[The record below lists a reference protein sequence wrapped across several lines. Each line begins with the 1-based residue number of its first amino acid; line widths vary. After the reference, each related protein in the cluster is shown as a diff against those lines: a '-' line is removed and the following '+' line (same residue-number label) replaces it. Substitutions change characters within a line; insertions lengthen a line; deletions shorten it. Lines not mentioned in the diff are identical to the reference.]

1 MSVFKVRS
9 SHDQIKN
16 SNDRVNFL
24 DCCMRCSEPTR
35 NDLDSL
41 VGKPLTIKGTT
52 IDGKEFSSDDWK
64 GKVVL
69 VDFWATWCAPCLAEM
84 PNVKKAYDQYHGNG
98 FEIVG
103 ISNDF
108 SSDAVKKF
116 LAKNPGYSWTI
127 LFDEKAAKDQEW
139 HPITTGFGI
148 DAIPVMMIVDKKGV
162 CRSITGAKDLD
173 ALIPKLLAE

>member
-1 MSVFKVRS
+1 
-9 SHDQIKN
+9 
-16 SNDRVNFL
+16 
-24 DCCMRCSEPTR
+24 
-35 NDLDSL
+35 
-41 VGKPLTIKGTT
+41 
-52 IDGKEFSSDDWK
+52 
-64 GKVVL
+64 
-69 VDFWATWCAPCLAEM
+69 M

-98 FEIVG
+98 FEVVG

-148 DAIPVMMIVDKKGV
+148 DAIPVMMIIDKKGV
-162 CRSITGAKDLD
+162 CRSVTARKTWTRDPQTSRRVIKAAAFRSRL
-173 ALIPKLLAE
+173 